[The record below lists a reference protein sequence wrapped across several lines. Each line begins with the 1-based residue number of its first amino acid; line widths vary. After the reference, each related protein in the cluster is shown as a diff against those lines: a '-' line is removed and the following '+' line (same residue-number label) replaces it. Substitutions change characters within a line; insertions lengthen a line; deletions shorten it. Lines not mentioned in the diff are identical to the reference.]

1 MAYLGFMLFLS
12 TIMYLDYKWYL
23 RGSSSTWFF
32 KDKTDLEKD
41 LREIQI
47 LETKLKLKKL
57 RNKYKLSEEAIEI

>member
-1 MAYLGFMLFLS
+1 MDYLGLIIFLS

-23 RGSSSTWFF
+23 RGSSNTWFF

-57 RNKYKLSEEAIEI
+57 RNKYKLLEEANEV